1 MAKQLGLFDDEKRVE
16 IQKQIDEKQ
25 DELDYDTRDYP
36 IEYLVD
42 LYNSDEEKVLLRI
55 TKGKSFYGTFI
66 TNQDSLS
73 L

>member
-1 MAKQLGLFDDEKRVE
+1 MAKQLGLFDEEKKVE

-42 LYNSDEEKVLLRI
+42 LYNSDEEKVFAPDYQR
-55 TKGKSFYGTFI
+55 
-66 TNQDSLS
+66 
-73 L
+73 